1 MGNGRFY
8 NGSHLMQMMEEIY
21 GMDLSWKNK
30 KKIW

>member
-8 NGSHLMQMMEEIY
+8 NGSHLMQMMEEIFGIY
-21 GMDLSWKNK
+21 LNWRDM